1 MAAKRMGRLGV
12 HLVHGTWPRGVL
24 PLPRLGRRR
33 PPLWFEE

>member
-1 MAAKRMGRLGV
+1 MAAKRMGRLVV
-12 HLVHGTWPRGVL
+12 HLVHGTRPHGVL